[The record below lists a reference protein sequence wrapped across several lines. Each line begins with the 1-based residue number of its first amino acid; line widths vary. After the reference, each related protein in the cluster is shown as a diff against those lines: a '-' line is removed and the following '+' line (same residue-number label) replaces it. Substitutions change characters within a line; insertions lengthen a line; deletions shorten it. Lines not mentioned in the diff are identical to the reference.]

1 MAEEENAMYVATKG
15 KPLATTITG
24 SLPRPSWFRENLHG
38 RAFSRA
44 MLGDAVYREQYTDA
58 VAALVADQERAGL
71 DIVTDGDMRFD
82 MDIGGRDWFGY
93 VIDRMAGLGR
103 DGVRRLPFGGSIR
116 EQKAGDIL
124 HEIMMTR
131 LPPDITGP
139 IERGPLDYAFT
150 WKAGQSVAARPVKF
164 GACSAQLIDS
174 ITINDKTHYKDR
186 RAVIM
191 ALSEQL
197 NAEYLELAD
206 AGCPVIQI
214 EEPCLHFFGEA
225 DWEIPLDFYVEA
237 FNREV
242 QGIRERTELWC
253 HTCWGNPLAQNLGGG
268 AARYRPV
275 LGYIDRLSVDVV
287 TFETAENGGIELA
300 DIAAAIGKDKKIA
313 IGAVSHRRLQIETPE
328 EVAALVR
335 KAAKL
340 IEPERLIVSTD
351 CGFGRQGMSRT
362 HAAFKMIALVQGTNI
377 VRRELGLP
385 EAPVPAAE
393 QRLSLL

>member
-1 MAEEENAMYVATKG
+1 MLVATKD

-58 VAALVADQERAGL
+58 VASLVTDQERAGL

-93 VIDRMAGLGR
+93 IIDRMHGLGHES
-103 DGVRRLPFGGSIR
+103 VNRLAFGGNIR
-116 EQKAGDIL
+116 EQTAGDIL
-124 HEIMMTR
+124 YEIMTTR

-139 IERGPLDYAFT
+139 IARGPLDYAFA
-150 WKAGQSVAARPVKF
+150 WKAGQSVAGRPLKF

-174 ITINDKTHYKDR
+174 ITINDKKHYKDR
-186 RAVIM
+186 RDVIM

-197 NAEYLELAD
+197 NAEYRELAD
-206 AGCPVIQI
+206 AGCPVIQV
-214 EEPCLHFFGEA
+214 EEPCLHFFAKTG
-225 DWEIPLDFYVEA
+225 WEIPLDFYVEA

-242 QGIRERTELWC
+242 EGIRERTELWC
-253 HTCWGNPLAQNLGGG
+253 HTCWGNPLAQNLSGSG
-268 AARYRPV
+268 ARYRPV
-275 LGYIDRLSVDVV
+275 LGHIDRLNVDVV
-287 TFETAENGGIELA
+287 TFETAENDGLELA

-313 IGAVSHRRLQIETPE
+313 IGAASHRRLQIETPA

-340 IEPERLIVSTD
+340 IEPERLIISTD

-385 EAPVPAAE
+385 EAWVHATD
-393 QRLSLL
+393 QRLALL